1 MRTIKILEAME
12 PMPIDNCT
20 YTFEELSRTV
30 LPRLFDELRRSMAS
44 PLSAST
50 FVGPKSTTKEL
61 LSRVSRTTDFPGCYV
76 FLDGE
81 DPVYVGISRSV
92 LKRLVQHLNFDS
104 HYSASLVY
112 RMATEDYPHEMKRD
126 QAMRDE
132 QFREIFFSA
141 QDRLRNMNVA
151 YVEINNDLE
160 LYVFEV
166 FAAMK
171 LDTDTWNTFRTH

>member
-1 MRTIKILEAME
+1 
-12 PMPIDNCT
+12 MPIDNCT
-20 YTFEELSRTV
+20 HTFEELSKNV
-30 LPRLFDELRRSMAS
+30 LPKHFRALNEAMAS
-44 PLSAST
+44 PLPAST
-50 FVGPKSTTKEL
+50 FVGPKSVTKEL
-61 LSRVSRTTDFPGCYV
+61 LSKVSRATDFPGCYV
-76 FLDGE
+76 FMDSNN
-81 DPVYVGISRSV
+81 PVYVGISRGV

-126 QAMRDE
+126 QAMKDE
-132 QFREIFFSA
+132 QFREVFFSA
-141 QDRLRNMNVA
+141 QERLRNMNVA

-166 FAAMK
+166 FTAMQ